1 MNTFAVSFVVRASK
15 ANKEGLSPI
24 ELSISIDGE
33 RSYIN
38 LPRKINHSK
47 FDSKK
52 QAVKGKGDDVKD
64 VNEYLQLMKNKV
76 YEAQTKLIKLDLAVT
91 TQNIKDMFMDKIKG
105 KQYTLIALYEEYA
118 ADMQK
123 KIGKTIVA
131 GTHGKHL
138 LTIKQL
144 KEFIKQDYNRDDINL
159 SELNGIFVDNFFNF
173 LLATLHN
180 NTACGSMKR
189 FKSVVRM
196 AINNKFT
203 DNNPFGNFKM
213 KVSKTSVPYLTEK
226 ELKSIISKDFSCDR
240 LNKIRDVFVFNSL
253 TGLSFS
259 DCKAFKKED
268 NIIIDEN
275 GNKWIYQ
282 NRIKTDN
289 LCRIPLLPLAEF
301 LLEKYDYQLP
311 VPSNTKMNAYLKE
324 IQDLCGITKTLTTH
338 VARHTA
344 ATLFLNNGTSLDS
357 VAAIL
362 GHSSTKMTERY
373 AKLLDVTIMKQ
384 ADNMKLKF
392 AV

>member
-15 ANKEGLSPI
+15 ANKEGVSPI
-24 ELSISIDGE
+24 ELSISIDGN

-52 QAVKGKGDDVKD
+52 QVMKGKGED

-76 YEAQTKLIKLDLAVT
+76 YEAQTKLIKLDLPVT
-91 TQNIKDMFMDKIKG
+91 TQNIKDMFLDKIKG
-105 KQYTLIALYEEYA
+105 KQHTLIALYEDYA
-118 ADMQK
+118 VDMQK
-123 KIGKTIVA
+123 KIDKTIVA
-131 GTHGKHL
+131 GTYGKHL

-144 KEFIKQDYNRDDINL
+144 KEFIKTNYNRDDINL

-173 LLATLHN
+173 LLETLHN

-189 FKSVVRM
+189 FKSVIRM
-196 AINNKFT
+196 AINN
-203 DNNPFGNFKM
+203 NYMESNPFANFKM
-213 KVSKTSVPYLTEK
+213 KISKTSVPYLTEK
-226 ELKSIISKDFSCDR
+226 ELKSIISRDFNCDR

-253 TGLSFS
+253 TGLAFS
-259 DCKAFKKED
+259 DCKTFNKEEH
-268 NIIIDEN
+268 IYIDEN
-275 GNKWIYQ
+275 GSKWIYKD
-282 NRIKTDN
+282 RIKTGG
-289 LCRIPLLPLAEF
+289 LSRIPLLPLAEYI
-301 LLEKYDYQLP
+301 LDKYNYQLP
-311 VPSNTKMNAYLKE
+311 VPSNVKMNAYLKE
-324 IQDLCGITKTLTTH
+324 IQDLSGITKKLTTH

-362 GHSSTKMTERY
+362 GHASTKMTERY
-373 AKLLDVTIMKQ
+373 AKLLDVTIMKE

>member
-15 ANKEGLSPI
+15 SNKEGVSPI
-24 ELSISIDGE
+24 ELSISIDGN

-38 LPRKINHSK
+38 LPRKISHSK

-52 QAVKGKGDDVKD
+52 QVMKGKGEDVKD

-76 YEAQTKLIKLDLAVT
+76 YEAQTKLIKLDLPVT
-91 TQNIKDMFMDKIKG
+91 TQNIKDMFLDKIKG

-118 ADMQK
+118 VDMQK
-123 KIGKTIVA
+123 KIDKTIVA
-131 GTHGKHL
+131 GTYGKHL

-144 KEFIKQDYNRDDINL
+144 KEFIKTNYNRDDINL

-173 LLATLHN
+173 LLETLHN

-189 FKSVVRM
+189 FKSVIRM
-196 AINNKFT
+196 AINN
-203 DNNPFGNFKM
+203 NYMESNPFANFKM
-213 KVSKTSVPYLTEK
+213 KISKTSVPYLTEK
-226 ELKSIISKDFSCDR
+226 ELKSIISRDFNCDR

-253 TGLSFS
+253 TGLAFS
-259 DCKAFKKED
+259 DCKTFNKEEH
-268 NIIIDEN
+268 IYIDEN
-275 GNKWIYQ
+275 GSKWIYKD
-282 NRIKTDN
+282 RIKTGG
-289 LCRIPLLPLAEF
+289 LSRIPLLPLAEYI
-301 LLEKYDYQLP
+301 LDKYNYQLP
-311 VPSNTKMNAYLKE
+311 VPSNVKMNAYLKE
-324 IQDLCGITKTLTTH
+324 IQDLSGITKKLTTH

-362 GHSSTKMTERY
+362 GHASTKMTERY
-373 AKLLDVTIMKQ
+373 AKLLDVTIMKE

>member
-15 ANKEGLSPI
+15 ANKEGVSPI
-24 ELSISIDGE
+24 ELSISIDGN

-52 QAVKGKGDDVKD
+52 QVMKGKGEDVKD

-76 YEAQTKLIKLDLAVT
+76 YEAQTKLIKLDLPVT
-91 TQNIKDMFMDKIKG
+91 TQNIKDMFCDKIKG
-105 KQYTLIALYEEYA
+105 KQHTLIALYEEYA
-118 ADMQK
+118 VDMQK
-123 KIGKTIVA
+123 KIDKTIVA
-131 GTHGKHL
+131 GTYGKHL

-144 KEFIKQDYNRDDINL
+144 KEFIKTNYNRDDINL

-173 LLATLHN
+173 LLETLHN

-189 FKSVVRM
+189 FKSVIRM
-196 AINNKFT
+196 AINN
-203 DNNPFGNFKM
+203 NYMESNPFANFKM
-213 KVSKTSVPYLTEK
+213 KISKTSVPYLTEK
-226 ELKSIISKDFSCDR
+226 ELKSIISRDFNCDR

-253 TGLSFS
+253 TGLAFS
-259 DCKAFKKED
+259 DCKTFNKEEH
-268 NIIIDEN
+268 IYIDEN
-275 GNKWIYQ
+275 GSKWIYKD
-282 NRIKTDN
+282 RIKTGG
-289 LCRIPLLPLAEF
+289 LSRIPLLPLAEYI
-301 LLEKYDYQLP
+301 LDKYNYQLP
-311 VPSNTKMNAYLKE
+311 VPSNVKMNAYLKE
-324 IQDLCGITKTLTTH
+324 IQDLSGITKKLTTH

-362 GHSSTKMTERY
+362 GHASTKMTERY
-373 AKLLDVTIMKQ
+373 AKLLDVTIMKE